1 MLEIFSNNYHTS
13 GNMIKP
19 CLFASVLTIIIFCQH
34 ISAQSG
40 YVDFLSKA
48 NDQLTVDLLS
58 ALAGMIYDKL

>member
-1 MLEIFSNNYHTS
+1 
-13 GNMIKP
+13 MIKP
-19 CLFASVLTIIIFCQH
+19 CVLSSVLTIIIFSQN

-58 ALAGMIYDKL
+58 ALAGIIYNNVCTI

>member
-1 MLEIFSNNYHTS
+1 
-13 GNMIKP
+13 MIKT
-19 CLFASVLTIIIFCQH
+19 CLFASALSIILFSQN

-58 ALAGMIYDKL
+58 ALAGIIYNNLFTP

>member
-1 MLEIFSNNYHTS
+1 
-13 GNMIKP
+13 MIKP
-19 CLFASVLTIIIFCQH
+19 CLFAFVLGIILFSQN

-58 ALAGMIYDKL
+58 ALAGIIYNNVCTIASLYYR

>member
-1 MLEIFSNNYHTS
+1 
-13 GNMIKP
+13 MIKL
-19 CLFASVLTIIIFCQH
+19 CLFASVLSIILFSQN

-58 ALAGMIYDKL
+58 ALAGIIYDNLCTP